1 MLVMNQYHV
10 ISQRVT
16 TTDLVTTSFA
26 DNLSTSAVM
35 LPLQVFD
42 YNANPENNKTKHTN
56 KIFIQTSKFSINRHI
71 PMQINMMPYM
81 RSGPWTEIPMVSIT

>member
-16 TTDLVTTSFA
+16 TTDLVTTLFA

-56 KIFIQTSKFSINRHI
+56 
-71 PMQINMMPYM
+71 
-81 RSGPWTEIPMVSIT
+81 